1 MDAPS
6 AMIHMM
12 DPRQEQELRTWATA
26 LAGAQE
32 ADRKA
37 MGRAILMLLGQIDS
51 LRAELDRAAAEPPP
65 PPPAAPAEEPA
76 GAEREESTE
85 TIAVYDAAPG
95 LLGRLRMPHRPKSTD
110 AD

>member
-1 MDAPS
+1 
-6 AMIHMM
+6 MIPAM
-12 DPRQEQELRTWATA
+12 DPRQEQELRTWANA

-37 MGRAILMLLGQIDS
+37 MGRAILMLLGQIES

-65 PPPAAPAEEPA
+65 APPAPAEEPA
-76 GAEREESTE
+76 GTVQDESTE
-85 TIAVYDAAPG
+85 TIAVYDAAPN
-95 LLGRLRMPHRPKSTD
+95 LLGRLRIPHRPKSTD

>member
-1 MDAPS
+1 MIPAMDR
-6 AMIHMM
+6 
-12 DPRQEQELRTWATA
+12 RQEQELRAWANA

-37 MGRAILMLLGQIDS
+37 MGRAILMLLGQIES

-65 PPPAAPAEEPA
+65 PPVPTEEPA
-76 GAEREESTE
+76 GTEVEESTE

-95 LLGRLRMPHRPKSTD
+95 LRGLLRLPHRPKSTD
-110 AD
+110 AGDS